1 MMKLLDLKVF
11 KLIALGLISVLIF
24 SCTSNPLFKDDQ
36 IKSEQL
42 SGQILLNDETTPD
55 NIYVWLEGFNLGT
68 LTDSQ
73 GRFTLSLPSPE
84 TRGLGSN
91 FNGEVSL
98 YFYVAN
104 YYIDSTT
111 IIFANGKLLEDQAE
125 IDSVGE
131 LSATKTLRKMA
142 SIVTFADQSLA
153 NSNLLKIFITITSF
167 DYNIKVYSLRELL
180 KHPQAGFIRTG
191 LIIESLENSQLVI
204 FIDRSE
210 SFLWGDVLLTNV
222 PQQWTYELNL
232 DIFNLPAGHYRI
244 VPYLLFPQ
252 NGIPDALLES
262 ISSTVEK
269 FEKDYLLLPI
279 KREGGEFEIP

>member
-1 MMKLLDLKVF
+1 MMKLLDLKVV
-11 KLIALGLISVLIF
+11 KLIALLLIWVLIF
-24 SCTSNPLFKDDQ
+24 SCTSNPLFKEDQ
-36 IKSEQL
+36 IKSEQI
-42 SGQILLNDETTPD
+42 SGQILLDDESTPD
-55 NIYVWLEGFNLGT
+55 NIYVWLEGFELST

-73 GRFTLSLPSPE
+73 GRFTISIPSPE

-104 YYIDSTT
+104 YYIDSTK
-111 IIFANGKLLEDQAE
+111 IIFANGKLLEDQAA

-131 LSATKTLRKMA
+131 LTATRTLRKMA
-142 SIVTFADQSLA
+142 SVEIFAGQSLPD
-153 NSNLLKIFITITSF
+153 SNVLKFYITLTSF

-180 KHPQAGFIRTG
+180 KYPQTGFIRTG
-191 LIIESLENSQLVI
+191 FIIESLENSQLII
-204 FIDRSE
+204 FIDRPE
-210 SFLWGDVLLTNV
+210 SFLWGDVLLAAA
-222 PQQWTYELNL
+222 PQEWRYDVDL
-232 DIFNLPAGHYRI
+232 DIFDLPVGHYRI

-269 FEKDYLLLPI
+269 FNEDYLLLPM
-279 KREGGEFEIP
+279 KREGGEFEIR

>member
-1 MMKLLDLKVF
+1 MMKLLELKGP
-11 KLIALGLISVLIF
+11 KLIALPLIWVLIF
-24 SCTSNPLFKDDQ
+24 ACTSNPLFKEDQ

-73 GRFTLSLPSPE
+73 GRFSLSIPSPE

-91 FNGEVSL
+91 FNGEVNL

-111 IIFANGKLLEDQAE
+111 IIFANGKLLEDQAA

-131 LSATKTLRKMA
+131 LSTTMTLRKIA
-142 SIVTFADQSLA
+142 SVVTFAAQTLT
-153 NSNLLKIFITITSF
+153 NPNVLKFYITLTSC

-180 KHPQAGFIRTG
+180 KHPQTGFIRTG
-191 LIIESLENSQLVI
+191 IIIESLENSQLII
-204 FIDRSE
+204 FIDRPE
-210 SFLWGDVLLTNV
+210 SFLWGDVLLAAE
-222 PQQWTYELNL
+222 PQEWRYDINL
-232 DIFNLPAGHYRI
+232 EIFALPAGHYRI

-252 NGIPDALLES
+252 NGIPDDLLES
-262 ISSTVEK
+262 ISGTVEK
-269 FEKDYLLLPI
+269 FDKDYLLLPI
-279 KREGGEFEIP
+279 KREGGDFEIR